1 MSTVMGQIAS
11 VSVEIGG
18 KEITFETGKLA
29 KQADGA
35 VVMRSGDTM
44 VLATAVGRP
53 EAREGADFFPLT
65 IDVEERA
72 YAAGKIPGGFFKR
85 EGRATERATLTARM
99 IDRPI
104 RPLWPKGFRNE
115 VQVICTVLSAD
126 LVTPHDILCINGA
139 SAALMISPLP
149 FFGPVGAV
157 RVGRI
162 DGEFVLNPTHEQ
174 NFEETSLDLIV
185 VGTKDG
191 LTMVEAGADE
201 VPEDVLLEALDLA
214 HQEIRKLCEAQED
227 LRRQVGKAK
236 WLDQELTAELEESQ
250 GHAVWE
256 SLQAKGLREGSA
268 IIEELE
274 DELAP
279 ELSMDSTEEDI
290 TRRMQVRASLAAVL
304 EKQRLAAVE
313 GPVRE
318 QFGDDLRGL
327 TEAEQDSKELKSAKR
342 HLLFERIVESVELP
356 FPVGPATVDGEGPV
370 VKDSVTKSYVKKAA
384 EAIYKDL
391 VRKKIAIDKRRP
403 DGRGTDEIR
412 PIENEVTVSPRA
424 HGSALFQRG
433 QTQILTLCTLGTA
446 KEGQRIDDLSLET
459 DRRYMHHYNFPPYSV
474 GETGF
479 MRGPK
484 RRDIGHGALA
494 QRALEAMIPP
504 AEDFPYTIRLV
515 SETLES
521 NGSSSMGSVCG
532 STLALMDAG
541 VPIKAPVSGIAMGL
555 VKEGDD
561 YVILTDIQGAEDH
574 LGDMDFKVAGTKDGI
589 TALQM
594 DIKITGVTQEIMR
607 GALDQAKQA
616 RIFILDRMLEAL
628 PEARTELAP
637 HAPRIS
643 SIQINPDFIGMV
655 IGKGGET
662 IRSLESEYDVQI
674 DIEEDGTILVYAT
687 EGTKADAAIAAIAAL
702 TKEPEVGDTFTGKVV
717 KTTQFGA
724 FVELKKGTDGLLHVS
739 NVGPGRVA
747 HIEDVMQRG
756 DIVDV
761 LVQEVDK
768 ARGRIGLKL
777 VHKHEDGRL
786 VEPEELIERAKSA
799 PPRPPEEERPAPRR
813 RPWPQP
819 RPAPRLGSDPRG
831 RREPPPQ
838 FLALSD
844 GRRNGVAVGVA
855 DQPLAVGDRDRL
867 GAAVDAELRE
877 DPLNVCCDRLLADHE
892 LGGDLPLALA
902 AREQHEHLALAR
914 RQNRRR
920 TRSLVPHRAKPVA
933 WLSPQERP
941 DAIGQLLGVERL
953 QDVVVRSDQKT
964 SDPIEGFR
972 ARPRHEH
979 DRDGF
984 AVGVAQLSAD
994 LVAGHPRQ
1002 VDVQNHE
1009 RRSHCARHVERVV
1022 ATRRLV
1028 HGAVDSQQRFDDE
1041 RAAAVV
1047 IVDDQHRAAA
1057 TRSAFQ
1063 LLLVVPQVRG

>member
-1 MSTVMGQIAS
+1 MSIATERIAS

-18 KEITFETGKLA
+18 KEMVFETGKLA

-35 VVMRSGDTM
+35 VLVRSGDTM
-44 VLATAVGRP
+44 VLATAVGRT

-126 LVTPHDILCINGA
+126 MVIPHDILCINGA
-139 SAALMISPLP
+139 SVALMLSPLP

-162 DGEFVLNPTHEQ
+162 EGEWVLNPTHQE

-201 VPEDVLLEALDLA
+201 VPDELLLEALELA
-214 HQEIRKLCEAQED
+214 HAEIRKLCDAQED
-227 LRRQVGKAK
+227 LRAQAGKAK
-236 WLDQELTAELEESQ
+236 WLDNDVTAEIESSH
-250 GHAVWE
+250 GHTIWE
-256 SLQAKGLREGSA
+256 RIQADGLREGA
-268 IIEELE
+268 AVTDDLLVEI
-274 DELAP
+274 AGAT
-279 ELSMDSTEEDI
+279 SMDSTESDI
-290 TRRMQVRASLAAVL
+290 ERQMQVRASLAMLL
-304 EKQRLAAVE
+304 EKQRLVAVE

-318 QFGDDLRGL
+318 QFENDLRAL
-327 TEAEQDSKELKSAKR
+327 TDAEQDSKELKSAKR
-342 HLLFERIVESVELP
+342 HLLFERIVDAVELP
-356 FPVGPATVDGEGPV
+356 FPVGPATMDGDAPQ
-370 VKDSVTKSYVKKAA
+370 VKDSLTKGYVKKAA

-391 VRKKIAIDKRRP
+391 VRKKIAVDKRRP
-403 DGRGTDEIR
+403 DGRGTEEIR
-412 PIENEVTVSPRA
+412 QIDCEVTVSPRA
-424 HGSALFQRG
+424 HGSGLFQRG
-433 QTQILTLCTLGTA
+433 QTQVLSLLTLGTA

-459 DRRYMHHYNFPPYSV
+459 DRRFMHHYNFPPYSV

-494 QRALEAMIPP
+494 QRALEAILPP
-504 AEDFPYTIRLV
+504 AEDFPYTIRIV

-574 LGDMDFKVAGTKDGI
+574 LGDMDFKVAGTRDGI

-607 GALDQAKQA
+607 AALEQAKRA
-616 RIFILDRMLEAL
+616 RNSILDSMLEAI
-628 PEARTELAP
+628 PESREQLAE

-643 SIQINPDFIGMV
+643 SVQINPEFIGMV

-662 IRSLESEYDVQI
+662 IRSLEADYDVQI

-687 EGTKADAAIAAIAAL
+687 EGTKADAAISAITAL

-747 HIEDVMQRG
+747 HIEDVMARG
-756 DIVDV
+756 DVVDV
-761 LVQEVDK
+761 IVQEVDK

-777 VHKHEDGRL
+777 VAKHEDGKMAS
-786 VEPEELIERAKSA
+786 PEELIERAKSA
-799 PPRPPEEERPAPRR
+799 PPRPPEEERPRR
-813 RPWPQP
+813 
-819 RPAPRLGSDPRG
+819 DDRG
-831 RREPPPQ
+831 R
-838 FLALSD
+838 
-844 GRRNGVAVGVA
+844 GG
-855 DQPLAVGDRDRL
+855 RDR
-867 GAAVDAELRE
+867 G
-877 DPLNVCCDRLLADHE
+877 
-892 LGGDLPLALA
+892 
-902 AREQHEHLALAR
+902 
-914 RQNRRR
+914 
-920 TRSLVPHRAKPVA
+920 
-933 WLSPQERP
+933 
-941 DAIGQLLGVERL
+941 
-953 QDVVVRSDQKT
+953 
-964 SDPIEGFR
+964 
-972 ARPRHEH
+972 PR
-979 DRDGF
+979 
-984 AVGVAQLSAD
+984 
-994 LVAGHPRQ
+994 
-1002 VDVQNHE
+1002 
-1009 RRSHCARHVERVV
+1009 
-1022 ATRRLV
+1022 
-1028 HGAVDSQQRFDDE
+1028 
-1041 RAAAVV
+1041 
-1047 IVDDQHRAAA
+1047 
-1057 TRSAFQ
+1057 
-1063 LLLVVPQVRG
+1063 